1 MILQYQGIEE
11 KVAADVNS
19 IDEVIYLIEFI
30 DNIKKPEQ
38 KLEELVNKIE
48 HAKTRKDFLDD
59 LFIDLEEV
67 EFLRYLNML
76 TYPK

>member
-1 MILQYQGIEE
+1 MIVQYQGIEE

-48 HAKTRKDFLDD
+48 HAKTRK
-59 LFIDLEEV
+59 
-67 EFLRYLNML
+67 
-76 TYPK
+76 

>member
-1 MILQYQGIEE
+1 
-11 KVAADVNS
+11 
-19 IDEVIYLIEFI
+19 LIEFI

-59 LFIDLEEV
+59 LFIDLEQV
-67 EFLRYLNML
+67 EFSRYLNML